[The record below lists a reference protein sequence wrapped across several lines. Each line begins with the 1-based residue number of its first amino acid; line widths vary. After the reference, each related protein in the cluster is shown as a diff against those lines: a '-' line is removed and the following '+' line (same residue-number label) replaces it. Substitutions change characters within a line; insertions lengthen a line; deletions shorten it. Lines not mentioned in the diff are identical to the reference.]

1 MEIPRDV
8 ATVGWYRFG
17 PAPGS
22 TAGSAV
28 LSGHVDDYRQGVGV
42 FGRIGDLGPGDPV
55 RIVDDAGVTRDFTV
69 LSREEWSKGD
79 VPLDRIFDRGG
90 SSRAGV
96 DHLRWLLQQFDPR
109 LRRQH
114 RHHRGA
120 RGSMTYAQTV
130 SSPPP
135 PPSGGTSSG
144 TTPDPVMDD
153 EWMQRFRAGDEL
165 ALRQAF
171 DRYGGMVQRV
181 GMLRLGNHH
190 DAEELV
196 QQVFVRAWKGR
207 EGFNPERGSLGAWLL
222 GISRRLIADR
232 YASLDRDRK
241 VISAAES
248 IAPPAT
254 DVKSADRV
262 VDRVVV
268 GNELNRLPP
277 EQRMVLR
284 LAFYGDLS
292 HSEIAAT
299 TGLPVGTVKS
309 HIRRALI
316 HLRKRWEVDGAA
328 S

>member
-1 MEIPRDV
+1 
-8 ATVGWYRFG
+8 
-17 PAPGS
+17 
-22 TAGSAV
+22 
-28 LSGHVDDYRQGVGV
+28 
-42 FGRIGDLGPGDPV
+42 
-55 RIVDDAGVTRDFTV
+55 
-69 LSREEWSKGD
+69 
-79 VPLDRIFDRGG
+79 
-90 SSRAGV
+90 
-96 DHLRWLLQQFDPR
+96 
-109 LRRQH
+109 
-114 RHHRGA
+114 
-120 RGSMTYAQTV
+120 MTYARLVPTP
-130 SSPPP
+130 SSPR
-135 PPSGGTSSG
+135 SGSTPTG
-144 TTPDPVMDD
+144 TTAEPLAD
-153 EWMQRFRAGDEL
+153 EQWTERFRAGDNL
-165 ALRQAF
+165 ALREAF

-207 EGFNPERGSLGAWLL
+207 DGFNPDRGSLGAWLL
-222 GISRRLIADR
+222 GIARRLIADR

-241 VISAAES
+241 VIAAAES

-254 DVKSADRV
+254 ETKSVDRV

-268 GNELNRLPP
+268 GNEVNRLPD

-299 TGLPVGTVKS
+299 TGLPIGTVKS

-316 HLRKRWEVDGAA
+316 QLRKRWEVDGAT

>member
-1 MEIPRDV
+1 
-8 ATVGWYRFG
+8 
-17 PAPGS
+17 
-22 TAGSAV
+22 
-28 LSGHVDDYRQGVGV
+28 
-42 FGRIGDLGPGDPV
+42 
-55 RIVDDAGVTRDFTV
+55 
-69 LSREEWSKGD
+69 
-79 VPLDRIFDRGG
+79 
-90 SSRAGV
+90 
-96 DHLRWLLQQFDPR
+96 
-109 LRRQH
+109 
-114 RHHRGA
+114 
-120 RGSMTYAQTV
+120 MTYAAHV
-130 SSPPP
+130 SSPSMPP
-135 PPSGGTSSG
+135 PGTSSELTADG
-144 TTPDPVMDD
+144 
-153 EWMQRFRAGDEL
+153 EWMQRFRAGDAA

-207 EGFNPERGSLGAWLL
+207 EGFDPARGSLGAWLL
-222 GISRRLIADR
+222 GITRRLIADR

-241 VISAAES
+241 VVSAAES

-254 DVKSADRV
+254 ETKSVDRV

-268 GNELNRLPP
+268 SNELNKLPA

-299 TGLPVGTVKS
+299 TGIPVGTVKS

-316 HLRKRWEVDGAA
+316 QLRKRWEVDGAT